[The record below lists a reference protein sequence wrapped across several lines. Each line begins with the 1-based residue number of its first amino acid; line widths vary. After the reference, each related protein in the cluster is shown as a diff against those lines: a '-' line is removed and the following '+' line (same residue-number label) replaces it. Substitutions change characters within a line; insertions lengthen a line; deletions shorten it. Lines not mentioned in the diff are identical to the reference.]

1 MGRGP
6 SYPFVGLEE
15 AISLTRKVFDYAK
28 RGPAPIDS
36 LITEALKYSATS
48 STGVKILAA
57 LRSFGLIE
65 DASGT
70 NGKTVKLTQ
79 RSIRILFDDPES
91 VERKDEIK
99 NAALS
104 PKWYEYCWKK
114 WGVDMPP
121 AMKHNLLVEH
131 GFVES
136 TVEGFLKDYRA
147 TIAYAGL
154 LDDKLFGKKEESDD
168 KSKDGPKIGDYVQ
181 WESQGLLRMPAARK
195 LTHYSPDGEFAFV
208 DGSSTGIPIA
218 EVIAADAPEVDEE
231 IKPKPQSIF
240 IPAVLKPVVPGGL
253 KMQTETFA
261 LPDGVTGQLQ
271 WPSAMSADAYEDF
284 VYQLEGLKRK
294 VCRAVRKDASPE
306 TDVLSENEGQ

>member
-6 SYPFVGLEE
+6 SYPYVGLED
-15 AISLTRKVFDYAK
+15 AISFARKVYDYAK
-28 RGPAPIDS
+28 RGPAPVDS

-48 STGVKILAA
+48 STGVKVLAA

-65 DASGT
+65 DAGGA
-70 NGKTVKLTQ
+70 NGKSVKITQ

-91 VERKDEIK
+91 SERKDAIK

-114 WGVDMPP
+114 WGSDMPP

-154 LDDKLFGKKEESDD
+154 LDDKLFGKKDESAEES
-168 KSKDGPKIGDYVQ
+168 KDSHQIGDWVQ
-181 WESQGLLRMPAARK
+181 WESRGVLQMPAAKR
-195 LTHYSPDGEFAFV
+195 LTHFSPKGDFAFV
-208 DGSSTGIPIA
+208 EGCPTGIPVG
-218 EVIAADAPEVDEE
+218 EVIAADPPEDDEPVKPLSISAPGFKKV
-231 IKPKPQSIF
+231 
-240 IPAVLKPVVPGGL
+240 VLQGGL
-253 KMQTETFA
+253 KMETQTFA
-261 LPDGVTGQLQ
+261 LSEGITGQFQ
-271 WPSAMSADAYEDF
+271 WPSAISKEAFEDF
-284 VYQLEGLKRK
+284 EYQLEGLRRTLS
-294 VCRAVRKDASPE
+294 RAVQKDMSAG
-306 TDVLSENEGQ
+306 TDVRSDDEGR